1 MKKYS
6 DCSFIVKLW
15 RSRWRLLTP
24 IVALSIYRNSK
35 IENKKDKNHWILE
48 YNDCISIARSMTK
61 CRMDY

>member
-6 DCSFIVKLW
+6 DCNFIEKIW

-24 IVALSIYRNSK
+24 IVAFSIYRNSIK
-35 IENKKDKNHWILE
+35 ENNRNNNHWILD
-48 YNDCISIARSMTK
+48 YDDCISIARSMTK